1 MRRRYS
7 TAEYERA
14 VAMAEDALPDLAV
27 TTDVMVGFPGES
39 EEEFAQSLR
48 FCERMS
54 FSGLHIF
61 PYSPRPGTAAAN
73 MPDQVDERV
82 KKVRGEAMLE
92 LAQKSAQTF
101 RRRFL
106 GRRLTVLWEGSKNG
120 IWSGLTNNYLRV
132 FAQSEE
138 KLSNRLLPATLVEE
152 RGQGLWGSL
161 AKGA

>member
-1 MRRRYS
+1 
-7 TAEYERA
+7 
-14 VAMAEDALPDLAV
+14 
-27 TTDVMVGFPGES
+27 
-39 EEEFAQSLR
+39 
-48 FCERMS
+48 
-54 FSGLHIF
+54 
-61 PYSPRPGTAAAN
+61 
-73 MPDQVDERV
+73 
-82 KKVRGEAMLE
+82 MLE